1 MFDITH
7 KSSRSKAR
15 TGKLHTVHGVID
27 TPAFMPVGTQGS
39 VKAVTPQQVK
49 DTGAQIILCNTYHL
63 YLRPGIQVIKA
74 AGGLHRFIS
83 WDGPVLTDSG
93 GYQVFSL
100 SKLRKITDEGVTF
113 NSHIDGSEH
122 LLTPEKIIEIQ
133 AAFGSDIIMPLD
145 ECAPYPCSNSDA
157 LTAVKRTKLWAVRSN
172 KYFNDQLPNS
182 KNQTNSKS
190 QSSNF
195 KQELFGIVQGGMF
208 KDLRKRSAEEIR
220 SIDLPGYGIGGLSV
234 GEPKG
239 LMVEMLGVSTDNL
252 EYDKPKH
259 LMGVGFPDD
268 LEEAVKFGIDL
279 FDCVMPTRLARHGA
293 FLTKGTE
300 HGREI
305 IKNAKFEK
313 DLSPLEPSCD
323 CYACK
328 KFTRAYIRHLFMAK
342 EILAMTL
349 MTIHNLRHIMRL
361 MENIRKRIGE
371 GSL

>member
-1 MFDITH
+1 MFEITN
-7 KSSRSKAR
+7 KSKKSKAR
-15 TGKLHTVHGVID
+15 TGKLRTAHGIID

-49 DTGAQIILCNTYHL
+49 DIGAQIILCNAYHL
-63 YLRPGIQVIKA
+63 YLRPGIEVIRA
-74 AGGLHRFIS
+74 AGGLHKFIS
-83 WDGPVLTDSG
+83 WDGPILTDSG

-122 LLTPEKIIEIQ
+122 LLTPEKVIEIQ
-133 AAFGSDIIMPLD
+133 SVFGSDIIMPLD
-145 ECAPYPCSNSDA
+145 ECAPYPCSKSEA
-157 LTAVKRTKLWAVRSN
+157 LSAVERTKLWADRS
-172 KYFNDQLPNS
+172 KKAFSRS
-182 KNQTNSKS
+182 KDP
-190 QSSNF
+190 

-220 SIDLPGYGIGGLSV
+220 SVDLPGYGIGGLSV
-234 GEPKG
+234 GEPKD
-239 LMVEMLGVSTDNL
+239 MMIDMLGISTDNL
-252 EYDKPKH
+252 EYEKPKH
-259 LMGVGFPDD
+259 LMGVGFPED

-293 FLTKGTE
+293 FLTKGTK

-361 MENIRKRIGE
+361 MDNIRKRIEE

>member
-1 MFDITH
+1 MFEITR
-7 KSSRSKAR
+7 KSNKSKAR
-15 TGKLHTVHGVID
+15 TGKLRTAHGAID

-39 VKAVTPQQVK
+39 VKAVTPEQVK
-49 DTGAQIILCNTYHL
+49 DIGAQIILCNTYHL
-63 YLRPGIQVIKA
+63 YLRPGTEVIKA

-83 WDGPVLTDSG
+83 WDGPILTDSG

-122 LLTPEKIIEIQ
+122 FLTPEKVIETQ

-145 ECAPYPCSNSDA
+145 ECAPYPSSNSQA
-157 LTAVKRTKLWAVRSN
+157 LTAVKRTQLWANR
-172 KYFNDQLPNS
+172 S
-182 KNQTNSKS
+182 KNFFSRIKNP
-190 QSSNF
+190 

-208 KDLRKRSAEEIR
+208 DDLRKRSAEEIR
-220 SIDLPGYGIGGLSV
+220 SIDFPGYGIGGLSV
-234 GEPKG
+234 GEPKE
-239 LMVEMLGVSTDNL
+239 LMIEMLGISTDNL
-252 EYDKPKH
+252 EYEKPKH
-259 LMGVGFPDD
+259 LLGVGFPED

-293 FLTKGTE
+293 FLTKE
-300 HGREI
+300 AKRGREI

-313 DLSPLEPSCD
+313 DFSPMEPSCD

-328 KFTRAYIRHLFMAK
+328 KFTRAYIRHLFMAN

-349 MTIHNLRHIMRL
+349 MTIHNLKHIMRL
-361 MENIRKRIGE
+361 MESIRKRIGE
-371 GSL
+371 GSI